1 MAGNGRAGEDGSAY
15 TEPRARRMMVSVA
28 PRTLWL
34 AAGVAALF
42 LFTVVLL
49 TQAVHVLILL
59 FIAIILAE
67 GIKPLVN
74 RMRAIGVPRPLAVGA
89 IYLAL
94 LAVAAVLG
102 WLLLQPVIAQVTAFV
117 NALPSYIAQ
126 AQRWLAQVQRQVSKN
141 PQLAQGLQLLQT
153 QIGGFVQQLVSFVIY
168 LPLAVGNLIFNVL
181 VVLVMAFFWLTG
193 VDDLKPFAVGLLPA
207 SARDEALDVLDEMGR
222 RLGGYLRGVVVNM
235 AVIGVLSGLGLWALG
250 VPYPALLGLL
260 AGLTEIIP
268 FFGPW
273 ISGTVAALVAGLA
286 VDPLKA
292 GEVVLFYMVI
302 QQLEGNTLVPLVMN
316 RAVQLNPMVVVVGV
330 LLGGALLGLA
340 GSVLAV
346 PLAVVIEVLVTRVL
360 TPAIRHASSRS
371 SAPTQEE
378 DRQAGGE
385 PRPAPEPP
393 VPATN

>member
-1 MAGNGRAGEDGSAY
+1 
-15 TEPRARRMMVSVA
+15 MVSVA

-34 AAGVAALF
+34 AAGIAALF
-42 LFTVVLL
+42 LLAVVLL
-49 TQAVHVLILL
+49 TQAVHVLMLL

-74 RMRAIGVPRPLAVGA
+74 RMRAGGLPRPLAVGA

-94 LAVAAVLG
+94 LAIAAVLG

-117 NALPSYIAQ
+117 NALPSYVAQ
-126 AQRWLAQVQRQVSKN
+126 AQRGLAQVQRQVSNN
-141 PQLAQGLQLLQT
+141 PQLAQGLQLLENE
-153 QIGGFVQQLVSFVIY
+153 IGGFVQQLVSFVIY
-168 LPLAVGNLIFNVL
+168 LPLAVGNLIFDVV
-181 VVLVMAFFWLTG
+181 VVLAMAFFWLTG
-193 VDDLKPFAVGLLPA
+193 VDDLKPFAVGLLPVPV
-207 SARDEALDVLDEMGR
+207 RDEALSVLDEMGR

-235 AVIGVLSGLGLWALG
+235 AVIGVLSWLGLWALG

-268 FFGPW
+268 YFGPW
-273 ISGTVAALVAGLA
+273 ISGTAAALVAGLA

-316 RAVQLNPMVVVVGV
+316 RAVQLNPLVVVVGV

-360 TPAIRHASSRS
+360 TPAIRRASAR
-371 SAPTQEE
+371 ATATTTE
-378 DRQAGGE
+378 DETPSENR
-385 PRPAPEPP
+385 PRPAPEPR
-393 VPATN
+393 VPATS